1 MVAAVLPWRRTWKS
15 SWCPPVK
22 PGSLARS
29 VGRIL
34 RAQLGVLGV
43 FPLGWPR
50 LTVAGN
56 LLQLRPLTLIF
67 HPLRWCRMERPPALL
82 GGGLLP
88 AAIAANRGRAMTD
101 ERAIQPVGAIN
112 AEIRP
117 PGSKSITNRAL
128 ICAALAA
135 GPSRLTGALD
145 SEDTR
150 VMIAALKAM
159 GIDVRAEPSPE
170 TLLVQGSG
178 GAIQVPQPLDLYIA
192 NSGTSIR
199 FLTAMVATAQGEFR
213 LDGTPRMRERPIGD
227 LLHGLRQLGAD
238 VSCAAKEGFPPVIV
252 RAAGLPGGTA
262 VIRGDVSSQFL
273 SGLLMAAPNA
283 QGPVTIEI
291 EGELVS
297 QPYVDMTLAVMRSF
311 GASAQVTLQ
320 PRRQYHIEPTTY
332 HGGDYEIEP
341 DASAASYFFGAAAVT
356 GGRVKV
362 RGLGRN
368 SLQGDVAFV
377 EVLAKM
383 GCEVTYEDD
392 GIIVLGRPLHG
403 VDVDMNA
410 ISDTVQTLAA
420 VALFAEGTTR
430 VRGVPHMR
438 HKETDRLAALAIE
451 LRKLGAEV
459 VELPDG
465 LDITPAPL
473 RPAAIDTYDDHRM
486 AMSLSLVGLRSPGVV
501 IRDPGCV
508 GKTYPNYFDDLAK
521 VTATAR

>member
-1 MVAAVLPWRRTWKS
+1 
-15 SWCPPVK
+15 
-22 PGSLARS
+22 
-29 VGRIL
+29 
-34 RAQLGVLGV
+34 
-43 FPLGWPR
+43 
-50 LTVAGN
+50 
-56 LLQLRPLTLIF
+56 
-67 HPLRWCRMERPPALL
+67 
-82 GGGLLP
+82 
-88 AAIAANRGRAMTD
+88 MTD
-101 ERAIQPVGAIN
+101 ELAIQPSGAID

-128 ICAALAA
+128 ICAALAN
-135 GPSRLTGALD
+135 GQSRLLGALD
-145 SEDTR
+145 SEDTQ
-150 VMIAALKAM
+150 VMIAALNAM
-159 GIDVRAEPSPE
+159 GVGVQAEGTTE
-170 TLLVQGSG
+170 TLLVDGSG
-178 GAIQVPQPLDLYIA
+178 GTIDVAQPLKVYIA

-199 FLTAMVATAQGEFR
+199 FLTAMVTTARGTFR

-238 VSCAAKEGFPPVIV
+238 VRCEGTDGFPPVTV
-252 RAAGLPGGTA
+252 RASGLPGGTA
-262 VIRGDVSSQFL
+262 TIRGDVSSQFL

-283 QGPVTIEI
+283 QGPVTVLI

-297 QPYVDMTLAVMRSF
+297 QPYVDMTLAVMAAF
-311 GASAQVTLQ
+311 GVKADVQLQ
-320 PRRQYHIEPTTY
+320 PQRQYFIAPARYQGREY
-332 HGGDYEIEP
+332 AIEP
-341 DASAASYFFGAAAVT
+341 DASAASYFFGAAAIT

-362 RGLGRN
+362 RGLNRQ

-377 EVLAKM
+377 DVLAKM
-383 GCEVTYEDD
+383 GCQVSSHDD
-392 GIIVLGRPLHG
+392 GIVVQGGPLRG

-438 HKETDRLAALAIE
+438 HKETDRLAALATE
-451 LRKLGAEV
+451 LRKLGASV

-486 AMSLSLVGLRSPGVV
+486 AMSLALVGLRSEGVV

-508 GKTYPNYFDDLAK
+508 GKTYPKFFDDLAR
-521 VTATAR
+521 VTATARA